1 MGFAVSMSIESTN
14 AVWKHSRQKSG
25 RLLVLLALADYTNS
39 EGIAWP
45 AVSTLA
51 RKVRMSK
58 RNVQRCVRVLEKAG
72 ELEVR
77 QNQGRKG
84 SNIYRIR
91 VPTIGPNYPDANDIG
106 DAGVAK
112 AVSPT
117 SLRDDTS
124 VAQSANKP
132 LIESTPVVPKGDE
145 TEFWIKLCF
154 DCFEQTF
161 RPLPLHV
168 LRELARTIRFLDRK
182 NADSLRKFYRYEEL
196 NSKAPPYNSRRHSP
210 ERLMLDLPRQLAL
223 AVQTCP
229 PPWLRVHGQQLK
241 VQGKKEPP
249 LWREFFKWK
258 YDDPTLPES
267 FYELDENLRQEY
279 EREFQT
285 FANQR
290 AKEDKVMS
298 T

>member
-1 MGFAVSMSIESTN
+1 MSIEATN
-14 AVWKHSRQKSG
+14 AAWKHSRQKSG
-25 RLLVLLALADYTNS
+25 GLLVLLALADYTNA
-39 EGIAWP
+39 EGVAWP
-45 AVSTLA
+45 AISTLA

-58 RNVQRCVRVLEKAG
+58 RNVQRWVRVLEKAG
-72 ELEVR
+72 EVEVR
-77 QNQGRKG
+77 PNQGRKG
-84 SNIYRIR
+84 SNIYRICF
-91 VPTIGPNYPDANDIG
+91 PAIELDTADAHAIRDT
-106 DAGVAK
+106 GVAK
-112 AVSPT
+112 GLSSTSPT
-117 SLRDDTS
+117 SDTS
-124 VAQSANKP
+124 VAQSVNKP
-132 LIESTPVVPKGDE
+132 LKENTPIVPEGDE
-145 TEFWIKLCF
+145 TEFWIRLCF
-154 DCFEQTF
+154 DCFEQTR

-168 LRELARTIRFLDRK
+168 LRQLARTIRFLDRK
-182 NADSLRKFYRYEEL
+182 NADLLREFYRCEEL

-285 FANQR
+285 FANQH
-290 AKEDKVMS
+290 AKEEKVMS

>member
-1 MGFAVSMSIESTN
+1 MSIELSS

-25 RLLVLLALADYTNS
+25 TLLVLLALADYANS
-39 EGIAWP
+39 ENIAWP

-58 RNVQRCVRVLEKAG
+58 RNVQRCLRALENAG
-72 ELEVR
+72 ELEIR
-77 QNQGRKG
+77 LNEGRKG

-91 VPTIGPNYPDANDIG
+91 IPEVGPNTPDTG
-106 DAGVAK
+106 DTGAAGGAK
-112 AVSPT
+112 GVSSTSPT
-117 SLRDDTS
+117 SDTI
-124 VAQSANKP
+124 VAQSVSKP
-132 LIESTPVVPKGDE
+132 LIESTPVVPTGDE
-145 TEFWIKLCF
+145 TEFWINLCF
-154 DCFEQTF
+154 DCFEQT
-161 RPLPLHV
+161 RHPLPLHV
-168 LRELARTIRFLDRK
+168 LRQLARTIRFLDRK

-285 FANQR
+285 FANQH
-290 AKEDKVMS
+290 AKEEKVMS

>member
-1 MGFAVSMSIESTN
+1 MSIEAIS

-25 RLLVLLALADYTNS
+25 GLLVLLALADYTNA
-39 EGIAWP
+39 EGVAWP
-45 AVSTLA
+45 AISTLA

-58 RNVQRCVRVLEKAG
+58 RNVQRWVRVLEKAG
-72 ELEVR
+72 EVEVR
-77 QNQGRKG
+77 PNQGRKG
-84 SNIYRIR
+84 SNIYRICL
-91 VPTIGPNYPDANDIG
+91 PAIQLGTPDAHAIR

-112 AVSPT
+112 GASSTSPT
-117 SLRDDTS
+117 SDAI
-124 VAQSANKP
+124 VAQSVSKP
-132 LIESTPVVPKGDE
+132 LIESTPVVPTGDE
-145 TEFWIKLCF
+145 TEFWINLCF
-154 DCFEQTF
+154 DCFEQT
-161 RPLPLHV
+161 RHPLPLYV
-168 LRELARTIRFLDRK
+168 LRQLARTIRFLDRK

-229 PPWLRVHGQQLK
+229 PSWARVHGQQLN

-285 FANQR
+285 FANQH
-290 AKEDKVMS
+290 AKEEKVMS